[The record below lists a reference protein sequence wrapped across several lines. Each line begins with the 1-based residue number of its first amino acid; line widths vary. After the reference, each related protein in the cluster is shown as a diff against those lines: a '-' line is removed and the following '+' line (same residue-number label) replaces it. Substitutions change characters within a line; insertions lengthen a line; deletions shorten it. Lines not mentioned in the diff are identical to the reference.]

1 MTLEELRQTEPEL
14 VAEII
19 ATAQSEA
26 KTQAIQDER
35 ARIQAI
41 QQIAATVGDPEMV
54 IEAMYGENACSA
66 QELALKAMQKQA
78 ALGQQHI
85 TNQTQD
91 FQKSGAASVTATP
104 NGGNPAPSGK
114 KDGDEEMT
122 EEDAVDMITGTYQNK
137 KE

>member
-54 IEAMYGENACSA
+54 SEAMYGESACSA
-66 QELALKAMQKQA
+66 QDLAFRAMQKQA
-78 ALGQQHI
+78 ELGQQHI
-85 TNQTQD
+85 TNQAQD
-91 FQKSGAASVTATP
+91 FQQSGAATVTAAP

-122 EEDAVDMITGTYQNK
+122 VADAVAMIIGTYQAKN
-137 KE
+137 